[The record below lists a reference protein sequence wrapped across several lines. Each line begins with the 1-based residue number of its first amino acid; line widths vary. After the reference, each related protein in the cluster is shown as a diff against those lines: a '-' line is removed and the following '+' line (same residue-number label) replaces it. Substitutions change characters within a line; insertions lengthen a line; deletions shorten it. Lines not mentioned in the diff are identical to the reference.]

1 MTARANFTRLA
12 TAMRARPGQWMPVR
26 VYRART
32 TADNTARAIR
42 NAYTPPQSGRPS
54 PWAPRLSFPARG
66 VPVEDGA
73 RVEARWVGDKSRG
86 GYA

>member
-12 TAMRARPGQWMPVR
+12 TAMRARPGEWMPVR

-42 NAYTPPQSGRPS
+42 YAYIPQSGRPS
-54 PWAPRLSFPARG
+54 PWAPRLSFQARV

-73 RVEARWVGDKSRG
+73 RVEARWVGCKSRG

>member
-42 NAYTPPQSGRPS
+42 YAYTPSSTMRPS
-54 PWAPRLSFPARG
+54 PWAPRLSFQAR
-66 VPVEDGA
+66 VVLVEDGA
-73 RVEARWVGDKSRG
+73 RVEARWVGCKSRG